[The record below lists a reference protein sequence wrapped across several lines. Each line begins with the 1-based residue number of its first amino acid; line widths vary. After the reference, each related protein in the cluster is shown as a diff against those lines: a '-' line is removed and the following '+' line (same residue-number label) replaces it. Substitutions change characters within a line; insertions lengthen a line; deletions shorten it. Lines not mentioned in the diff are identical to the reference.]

1 MHSDDDAAATIPP
14 WQAAR
19 SSGPRP
25 ERGATAT
32 FATDELI
39 ASRYRIEKFVAFGG
53 MGEVYAALDT
63 ELGERVA
70 LKTVREDVAAD
81 PRVVER
87 FKREIALARKVTHR
101 NVCRIFDLGVHRAAV
116 DTGDGLAAPKPPQTF
131 LTMELLDGE
140 SLGDRI
146 ARSGPITTEAALP
159 LVEQMVA
166 ALAAAHE
173 VGVVHRDFKSGN
185 VLLVP
190 DGDGLGSKGT
200 RVVVTDFGLARAS
213 RGDDPY
219 ATNGDG
225 DAGMVGSPVYM
236 APEQVEGGPV
246 DKTADIYALGVVL
259 FEMLTANIP
268 FTGDT
273 AMAIAVK
280 RIKEAAPSPRMFVPT
295 LDPRWEQAVLRCL
308 ERAPQDR
315 FAEARDVLR
324 FLVGEPLAKPLPPIT
339 RPLLAPGSRARRSRW
354 LRVGVTVGAL
364 GLAAGGLLWW
374 QKPTAPITPPATIT
388 STTANAPTRR
398 SIAVVGFSNT
408 AQRPEADWISTA
420 LSEMFTTDLGNG
432 GKLRLVPGESV
443 GRMKRDLQL
452 ANAASYAPDTLD
464 KIKRNLDAD
473 LVVVGSYVSL
483 GKQLRV
489 DVRMQDAATGETLA
503 QVAETAASEAE
514 LATVVSRVSAQLRDK
529 LQVAQV
535 APTEGQA
542 FVNTALPQNPEA
554 AKLYADAVAR
564 IRLYKMA
571 EARDLLERAINI
583 EPDFPLSHS
592 ALSQALN
599 YLGAEDRAHDE
610 IKKAFDLRE
619 KLSTEG
625 RLRVESLYYLET
637 EDKQRRLEAS
647 KQLSQL
653 APDNLDYTMAYT
665 DALYDVDEKAGL
677 ALFEKVAQTAQA
689 KNEPRFLLR
698 QSAIAYAKH
707 DFETVI
713 AQAKQLA
720 KMGEERGTLS
730 FVGEA
735 KSNEAFS
742 QWFLGNLNDGIAA
755 ADEAR
760 RIAFT
765 LGDRDGVAGVLTTKA
780 FIQSDLGDYA
790 GAQQSSEDA
799 LKFAAEVGSRRRVW
813 LAQHTLARAY
823 TFRGEL
829 RTGLE
834 QFENSRKTSVEQ
846 HSKYGEAIAYIGI
859 AATQILQ
866 GELKQAQPTFDKI
879 LFQSR
884 LFAPK
889 NAIAYVQHF
898 RGELFR
904 WKGEWRE
911 ARAAYEEAIK
921 IRDDFHDK
929 FQAQRDRLGLSQ
941 VALHEGKLDE
951 AAALAEP
958 AAKLFASISAF
969 DDEAFARRVLVE
981 VALQQKKLDVA
992 TAQLG
997 RVATIAAK
1005 SQSAMVKLEA
1015 AHAKAELLA
1024 AQNQPTEAVKLLDE
1038 WITLANDRGILG
1050 YSLALQKTRAELDPK
1065 TTPEAKTHLRE
1076 TADRLGLAWIATA
1089 SSLR

>member
-19 SSGPRP
+19 STGPKPARAP
-25 ERGATAT
+25 T
-32 FATDELI
+32 FSVDELV
-39 ASRYRIEKFVAFGG
+39 AHRYRIEKFVAFGG

-63 ELGERVA
+63 ELDERVA
-70 LKTVREDVAAD
+70 LKTVREDVAED

-101 NVCRIFDLGVHRAAV
+101 NVCRIFDLGVHRSVDGDAV
-116 DTGDGLAAPKPPQTF
+116 AKAPQTF

-140 SLGDRI
+140 SLADRI
-146 ARSGPITTEAALP
+146 ARSGPIDTDAALP

-173 VGVVHRDFKSGN
+173 VGIVHRDFKSGN

-190 DGDGLGSKGT
+190 DSDGKGDGT

-213 RGDDPY
+213 READPY

-246 DKTADIYALGVVL
+246 DKAADIYALGVVL

-280 RIKEAAPSPRMFVPT
+280 RINEVAPSPRMFVPT
-295 LDPRWEQAVLRCL
+295 LEPRWEQAVLRCL
-308 ERAPQDR
+308 ERAPHDR

-339 RPLLAPGSRARRSRW
+339 LPLAPGSLARRTRR

-364 GLAAGGLLWW
+364 GLAAAGYLWW
-374 QKPTAPITPPATIT
+374 QRPSAPITPPAAMT
-388 STTANAPTRR
+388 STTTTAPARR
-398 SIAVVGFSNT
+398 SVAVIGFSNT
-408 AQRPEADWISTA
+408 AQRPELDWVSTA

-432 GKLRLVPGESV
+432 GKLRLVAGESV

-514 LATVVSRVSAQLRDK
+514 LGTVVSRVSAQLRDK

-554 AKLYADAVAR
+554 AKLYAEAVAR

-619 KLSTEG
+619 KLPTEG

-637 EDKQRRLEAS
+637 EDKQRRLETS

-677 ALFEKVAQTAQA
+677 ALFEKVAETPQA

-707 DFETVI
+707 DFPTVI

-790 GAQQSSEDA
+790 GAQQSSEDP
-799 LKFAAEVGSRRRVW
+799 LRFAAEVGSRRRVW

-829 RTGLE
+829 KTGLE

-921 IRDDFHDK
+921 IRDEFHDK

-958 AAKLFASISAF
+958 AAKLFASIGAF

-981 VALQQKKLDVA
+981 VALRQKKLDVA

-997 RVATIAAK
+997 RVAAIAAK

-1015 AHAKAELLA
+1015 AHAEAELLA
-1024 AQNQPTEAVKLLDE
+1024 AQNKPTEAVKLLDE

-1050 YSLALQKTRAELDPK
+1050 YSLALQKTRAELTSTT
-1065 TTPEAKTHLRE
+1065 TTPETKTRLRE